1 LLQRKQQVLRRRWI
15 GSLTILAS
23 LAWPQLRAVLGQEGH
38 SLNSANR
45 LQGSRNV
52 VPLID
57 QLVNGLRATRNS
69 EVEFLQ
75 VVVDRVEQGKLPQGM
90 VNLVYRWAIQRNP
103 RVPFPYFQLAM
114 RELSRRRGI
123 ILP

>member
-1 LLQRKQQVLRRRWI
+1 MLRRRWI